1 MEGENKCVGREE
13 QKGMMSRIVV
23 LWIVVGRVVDSE

>member
-1 MEGENKCVGREE
+1 VEGENKCIGREE

-23 LWIVVGRVVDSE
+23 LWIAGRVVDSK